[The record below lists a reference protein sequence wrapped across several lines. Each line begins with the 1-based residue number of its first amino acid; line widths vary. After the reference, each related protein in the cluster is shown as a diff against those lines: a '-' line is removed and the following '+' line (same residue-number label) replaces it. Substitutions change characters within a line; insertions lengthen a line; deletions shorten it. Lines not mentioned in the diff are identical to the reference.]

1 MTDSLCTFML
11 KKIGKMKKL
20 LIVTLILIPSLANSQ
35 PDRWQQQV
43 DYTMEIDLDDITHQ
57 FKGIQKIIYT
67 NNSPDTLTHIYYHL
81 YFNAFKPGS
90 MMDIRSRTIKDP
102 DNRVRERIFN
112 LKTNEIGFLKV
123 RSLKDETGKNLDHKT
138 EKSDETILEV
148 ALHTPILPNTTTE
161 FSMEFDGQVPLQIRR
176 SGRDNAEGISYSMAQ
191 WYPKL
196 AEYDYEGWHTNPYI
210 GREFYGVWG
219 NFDVTLKLDAK
230 YVVAATGVLQNPEE
244 TGHGYEKSEL
254 KVKRP
259 KGKLE
264 WHFKADN
271 VHDFVWAADPDYIH
285 DVVQTDFGLEL
296 HFFYQNDTSIIKNWK
311 QLPAYTEKAFR
322 FMNENFGKYPYSE
335 FSVIQGGDGGME
347 YPMATLIRGNGNLRG
362 LVGVTVH
369 ELIHSWYYG
378 VLGTNESLYPWMDE
392 GFTSFASSVV
402 SNYLFQRDVE
412 ANPVARQH
420 SAYFSLVESGKEEP
434 MTTHSDHFNENRSY
448 STSAYSKGATALG
461 QLNYIMGREVFMK
474 AMRRYYNTWKFRHPN
489 LTDFKRVMEKES
501 GLELDWFFEYFI
513 YSTKTIDY
521 AIRTVVA
528 PTNMETEIR
537 IDRIGHMPMP
547 LDILVE
553 YKDGSQEFY
562 YIPMVLMRG
571 EKKPEETTVPRTVL
585 DDWAWTDPVY
595 TFLVA
600 TNGRQIQSVEIDPSQ
615 RMADI
620 DRSNN
625 RIEINYKMSETIE
638 NEK

>member
-1 MTDSLCTFML
+1 
-11 KKIGKMKKL
+11 
-20 LIVTLILIPSLANSQ
+20 
-35 PDRWQQQV
+35 
-43 DYTMEIDLDDITHQ
+43 
-57 FKGIQKIIYT
+57 
-67 NNSPDTLTHIYYHL
+67 
-81 YFNAFKPGS
+81 
-90 MMDIRSRTIKDP
+90 
-102 DNRVRERIFN
+102 
-112 LKTNEIGFLKV
+112 
-123 RSLKDETGKNLDHKT
+123 
-138 EKSDETILEV
+138 
-148 ALHTPILPNTTTE
+148 
-161 FSMEFDGQVPLQIRR
+161 
-176 SGRDNAEGISYSMAQ
+176 
-191 WYPKL
+191 
-196 AEYDYEGWHTNPYI
+196 
-210 GREFYGVWG
+210 
-219 NFDVTLKLDAK
+219 
-230 YVVAATGVLQNPEE
+230 
-244 TGHGYEKSEL
+244 
-254 KVKRP
+254 
-259 KGKLE
+259 
-264 WHFKADN
+264 
-271 VHDFVWAADPDYIH
+271 
-285 DVVQTDFGLEL
+285 
-296 HFFYQNDTSIIKNWK
+296 
-311 QLPAYTEKAFR
+311 
-322 FMNENFGKYPYSE
+322 
-335 FSVIQGGDGGME
+335 
-347 YPMATLIRGNGNLRG
+347 
-362 LVGVTVH
+362 
-369 ELIHSWYYG
+369 
-378 VLGTNESLYPWMDE
+378 MDE